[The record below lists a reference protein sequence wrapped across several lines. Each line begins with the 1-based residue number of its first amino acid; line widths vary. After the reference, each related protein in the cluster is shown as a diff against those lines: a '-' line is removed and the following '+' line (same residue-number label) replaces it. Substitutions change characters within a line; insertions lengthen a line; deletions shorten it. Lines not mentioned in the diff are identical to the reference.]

1 MKQTPYIRAKR
12 REMRDCNY
20 LHYIDCKPTKKL
32 IRLNAKMQ
40 VVTIEIKI

>member
-12 REMRDCNY
+12 REMRGITY
-20 LHYIDCKPTKKL
+20 THYIDGKPTKKL

-40 VVTIEIKI
+40 VVTIEIKV